1 MKYLD
6 KDGLTY
12 LSNKLKGWVNSSQ
25 HPVNSL
31 YLTMGTE
38 DPAKLFGG
46 TWKKITSGMLYASE
60 SNAGATGGSA
70 TQTLSVANLP
80 SHSHGFS
87 GTTAGNNRGH
97 THGYTKATGVQY
109 HAITANELANHYHN
123 VVLKDK
129 PSEIMRVHYGAGT
142 WGTFGE
148 AQRNSNV
155 PTSAVITDGYGGNAS
170 HNHGLSTSSVATGD
184 ESQNHTH
191 TFSGTT
197 GSTGNGSAFS
207 IMPPHVNVYVWQRTA

>member
-46 TWKKITSGMLYASE
+46 TWKKLTSGMLYASAD
-60 SNAGATGGSA
+60 NAGATGGSA

-87 GTTAGNNRGH
+87 GTTNGNNRGH
-97 THGYTKATGVQY
+97 THGYTRATGVQY
-109 HAITANELANHYHN
+109 HVVTGNELPSHGHKQYVTANSGGTGIRNDFSSEAN
-123 VVLKDK
+123 
-129 PSEIMRVHYGAGT
+129 G
-142 WGTFGE
+142 
-148 AQRNSNV
+148 V
-155 PTSAVITDGYGGNAS
+155 PYDQGIYTGSTGGGAS
-170 HNHGLSTSSVATGD
+170 HNHGLSTDWVATGD

>member
-1 MKYLD
+1 MSKYLD
-6 KDGLTY
+6 KDGLQYTW
-12 LSNKLKGWVNSSQ
+12 NKIKGWVNSSQ

-46 TWKKITSGMLYASE
+46 TWKKLTSGMLYASAG
-60 SNAGATGGSA
+60 NAGATGGSA
-70 TQTLSVANLP
+70 TQTLSVENLP

-97 THGYTKATGVQY
+97 AHGYTRATGVQGHTLTTNEMPAHTHGLNHFHSSY
-109 HAITANELANHYHN
+109 NIQHGSDATTLIAN
-123 VVLKDK
+123 
-129 PSEIMRVHYGAGT
+129 G
-142 WGTFGE
+142 
-148 AQRNSNV
+148 
-155 PTSAVITDGYGGNAS
+155 SASYASLSTGGGAS
-170 HNHGLSTSSVATGD
+170 HNHGLSTDWVATGD